1 MIFSCYIYSIITSIH
16 QHHRILSTSTGNGS
30 NGSNRWKD
38 AYEDTP
44 YEQQLSQQNVLKKVI
59 TATQSSTQ
67 SSPATTTTTTTTV
80 TNITASTTSTTATA
94 AATPLQ
100 QWEELI
106 IHNRNI
112 TIRSVLDVPLESY
125 NNNISNSIYD
135 TNSTS
140 NNSKSN
146 SKSKSKSLLKIYIY
160 EPTNFPKEYVQDVLN
175 WFQYTN
181 YDSNWSTD
189 SILIKLFQSYPGR
202 IYLNDD
208 DVDADTEA
216 DNDNDNDNIIYVVP
230 YPHIGH
236 CMKSPNKYSLGCK
249 QLNKSTNSTNRI
261 QETIINNLQYYNNA
275 TKNRHL
281 FLLSDYDLLGQPWFI
296 QQPLLAMYGPRNDYD
311 HTISRSLSSSNGN
324 GNKRKPRNH
333 QQRKRRERE
342 RNKRKSSSKNKKKS
356 PNGHIII
363 PQFNS
368 ELQFQPS
375 YMERQRQRQR
385 RRKQQEQKEQER
397 TLSLVFLANDKNK
410 RQKDSP
416 RLYRSFLLNELT
428 KLKQQQKQNNA
439 NNNTALIGGLP
450 FISSNTMDI
459 MAADSNSNIYDLYSK
474 SIFCPILPGDITW
487 QRRFFD
493 VIHCGCIPV
502 VISYPITIN
511 KNPTTKS
518 NNTKNNERRRTRSW
532 YVPENNNY
540 GIDDTWSVEES
551 YPFVAVQQQQ
561 QQQQDQQKDQQDNNN
576 NNNNNIG
583 IQYNNFVIEIIGNET
598 NPEQSITNLITT
610 LNTLLIDHQ
619 NHNKEN
625 ENDNN
630 DEAVLLSET
639 RSKTKESKS
648 KSIIQQKQ
656 DSMKKD
662 VGNAFLYGIGPD
674 AHRTNDAFAYLIRSL
689 QSYIQKL

>member
-1 MIFSCYIYSIITSIH
+1 MILLLSSRKITTFGGLIFSCYIYSIITSIH
-16 QHHRILSTSTGNGS
+16 QHHRILSSTSTGNGS

-38 AYEDTP
+38 AYDDTP
-44 YEQQLSQQNVLKKVI
+44 YEQQLLQQNVLKKVI

-67 SSPATTTTTTTTV
+67 SSPATTTTTTV

-140 NNSKSN
+140 KNSKSN

-189 SILIKLFQSYPGR
+189 SILIKLFQS
-202 IYLNDD
+202 
-208 DVDADTEA
+208 
-216 DNDNDNDNIIYVVP
+216 
-230 YPHIGH
+230 
-236 CMKSPNKYSLGCK
+236 
-249 QLNKSTNSTNRI
+249 I

-311 HTISRSLSSSNGN
+311 HTNSGLLLKSS

-375 YMERQRQRQR
+375 YMERKRKRQR
-385 RRKQQEQKEQER
+385 RRKQPEQKEQER

-511 KNPTTKS
+511 KNPTTRS

-551 YPFVAVQQQQ
+551 YPFVAVQQQ

-619 NHNKEN
+619 NHNIEN

-656 DSMKKD
+656 DSMKTD

-689 QSYIQKL
+689 ISYIQEL